1 MKIEIKNIKH
11 FESMSEETNCF
22 QASVYIDGKKAGLAS
37 NRGHGDPINIVPYEL
52 HKSIDD
58 YAKTLPPINYH
69 GLVLEQDAET
79 IIGDLLTDWL
89 IAKDLKKIMSSRI
102 IFAKDREIRQSKKFE
117 KNRLT
122 QLLASVDALAS
133 LQADKVLN
141 NLPFD
146 QALTI
151 YKELAA

>member
-11 FESMSEETNCF
+11 YESMSEETNCF
-22 QASVYIDGKKAGLAS
+22 QATIYIDGKKAGTAS
-37 NRGHGDPINIVPYEL
+37 NRGYGDPINILPFGL
-52 HKSIDD
+52 HKSIND
-58 YAKTLPPINYH
+58 YAKTLPPINYE
-69 GLVLEQDAET
+69 GLTFDQDAET
-79 IIGDLLTDWL
+79 LIGELLTDWL

-102 IFAKDREIRQSKKFE
+102 IFAKGSEIQQTKKLE
-117 KNRLT
+117 KTRLT

-133 LQADKVLN
+133 LQADKILN